1 MIEINLLP
9 GAKRKRS
16 AKGAAFQMPDFKA
29 MAGLVKD
36 PWLIAFAGSW
46 LVVGALLALMY
57 LPRRAHVAELE
68 PRLAAANREARRMS
82 NILNRRRQF
91 EARRESLLAQIAVI
105 RNIDRE
111 RYIWPHILEAVTRA
125 LPAYTWL
132 DEMGFRAGGGEADST
147 GTTGFQLSGKSADI
161 QAVTR
166 FVRNLE
172 ESPFLQNVATIS
184 TGTVSEQG
192 RDVYTYVVTAQ
203 YTHPDSS
210 LITMQPLSTTLVQ
223 GVRSGGGRR
232 R

>member
-1 MIEINLLP
+1 MIAINLLP

-16 AKGAAFQMPDFKA
+16 AKGAAFAMPDFKA
-29 MAGLVKD
+29 MAGLIKD
-36 PWLIAFAGSW
+36 PWLIAFVASW
-46 LVVGALLALMY
+46 LLFGLLIVLIYM
-57 LPRRAHVAELE
+57 PRHRHLKELE
-68 PRLAAANREARRMS
+68 PRLENAQREARRMQ
-82 NILNRRRQF
+82 NIVTRRRQV
-91 EARRESLLAQIAVI
+91 EVRRESLLAQIAVI
-105 RNIDRE
+105 RDIDRE
-111 RYIWPHILEAVTRA
+111 RYVWPHIMEAVTRA

-132 DEMGFRAGGGEADST
+132 DEMGFRAAGGEDST
-147 GTTGFQLSGKSADI
+147 GGTGLQISGKSADI

-172 ESPFLQNVATIS
+172 DSPFLRNVATIS

-203 YTHPDSS
+203 YVHPDSS